1 MLLHFRARAGDEARD
16 VVQKTA
22 PRAAEREPGLRRES
36 EREGAPGPRSLL
48 RRFGLLG
55 ASGDGRLGAAILA
68 TALALYGIGFA
79 AFPPRAITND
89 DEGRYLEQTN
99 AWLELGSVK
108 VQKEDP
114 LTGARQEIMPGD
126 YPMGM
131 VVLMAPF
138 VSWLGWRGVFLPSF
152 VSLLVAVLVTAR
164 WLRDERRSPLF
175 ALLLLGFPALL
186 VTGRMAISDATRTAA
201 AALGLWLFFRGL
213 DRTRGRYWLASGL
226 VAGAALSLRESAV
239 LPFVPLFA
247 GAVLRFDRG
256 WGWLLLGGLAG
267 TGFHFAANAA
277 AFGDALF
284 VRGAAGTTGF
294 YPFEIAHL
302 PERLQLYGLGL
313 LVLVPAGL
321 VFGLAYRGRRRPEL
335 VATTVLIF
343 LFYSFQAY
351 GAAESGFPKSLVIG
365 LRYFAPLV
373 PILAFTMAEALPR
386 WLGAR
391 LARGALGPRLEVF
404 AGAAVALWL
413 AGVLVASFAVHP
425 ALDRWAASQ
434 AEIRAALDQHV
445 PREAVLVANHNALGK
460 FIDDL
465 GRPYLTLE
473 RRDVDDA
480 ALRTLGRRH
489 GTFFVALLDRGDS
502 EYWLGEQV
510 ENADFATRLPG
521 APQPLVDVRTTATD
535 RLRIWRVTTTEL
547 RSLD

>member
-1 MLLHFRARAGDEARD
+1 VRKAALPSAIRD
-16 VVQKTA
+16 
-22 PRAAEREPGLRRES
+22 P
-36 EREGAPGPRSLL
+36 
-48 RRFGLLG
+48 
-55 ASGDGRLGAAILA
+55 RLGTALLLA
-68 TALALYGIGFA
+68 ALALYAIGFA

-99 AWLELGSVK
+99 AWLEHGSVK

-114 LTGARQEIMPGD
+114 LTGARVEVMPGD

-138 VSWLGWRGVFLPSF
+138 VSWLGWRGAFVPSF
-152 VSLLVAVLVTAR
+152 VALLVAVLVTAR
-164 WLRDERRSPLF
+164 WLRDERRSPFF

-186 VTGRMAISDATRTAA
+186 VTGRMAISDSARTAA

-213 DRTRGRYWLASGL
+213 DRARGGHWLASGG

-247 GAVLRFDRG
+247 GSVLRRDRG

-267 TGFHFAANAA
+267 TGLHLAANLA
-277 AFGDALF
+277 AFGHALF
-284 VRGAAGTTGF
+284 VRGADDGRAGF

-302 PERLQLYGLGL
+302 PERLLLYGFGL

-335 VATTVLIF
+335 LATIVLVF

-365 LRYFAPLV
+365 LRYFAPLL
-373 PILAFTMAEALPR
+373 PILAFTMSESLPR
-386 WLGAR
+386 WLERTATR
-391 LARGALGPRLEVF
+391 PRLEAL
-404 AGAAVALWL
+404 AGGALSLWM

-425 ALDRWAASQ
+425 ALDRWAGSQ
-434 AEIRAALDQHV
+434 AEIRAALDRHV

-460 FIDDL
+460 FVDDL
-465 GRPYLTLE
+465 ARPYLILE
-473 RRDVDDA
+473 RRDVDEA

-489 GTFFVALLDRGDS
+489 GTFFVALLDRSDS
-502 EYWLGEQV
+502 EYWRGEQAR
-510 ENADFATRLPG
+510 NAEFVTRLPG
-521 APQPLVDVRTTATD
+521 TPALLVELRPTATD
-535 RLRIWRVTTTEL
+535 RLRIWRIATTEEQ
-547 RSLD
+547 RGPRPEAEVP